1 MSNHN
6 FGELLRTTV
15 ATSDKYVVEID
26 GVNREVEL
34 YFDRSVGKYTLV
46 HTKPDINIENLGVL
60 QQLEPYQRNAIIAAL
75 DGERVPEAGGVIA
88 SASLKQDVRDYESG
102 LGENSG
108 GTDEILYSS
117 DTGWTTKGNQLFN
130 EEERNELK
138 EATQKNIKI
147 QTDRFVKDD
156 GLSFVPKE
164 IEQIDLTKDLD
175 PSYESVFDT
184 LTKDQLDRLER
195 AAMSSGTLS
204 GTINVEGIN
213 VSPASGPKIK
223 KQIDL
228 WRASKKPKNA
238 TDDTP
243 PDEGAKAVEFPEF
256 GRVDSILQELS
267 LRNLK
272 YPIDADYGRTQ
283 DYIQI
288 NQFTYKAPSGDVFFG
303 SDKNKDKG
311 GFNPSNI
318 AIDGL
323 PTGTP
328 KEKAIGLVKLPMPNS
343 LADSNNVSWGPD
355 QLNALTAAVASG
367 VMGASNEAI
376 TGVINFIKA
385 EGKGDRNIIQSL
397 LAGLQGAGQFVGEK
411 LNDSS
416 NALSTVGNQLT
427 TEGSNLNVLGRSVLG
442 SSLLNFLQQG
452 VTPESILSRGAGLVP
467 NNNLAL
473 LFNSPTLREFTF
485 SWKMSPR
492 SREEAIRVNNI
503 LRFFKQG
510 MAPKKANTPG
520 SQSGGASF
528 FLGTPNIF
536 DIHFKTSREKGSG
549 YNQLFNRNDSVL
561 RIKTCACT
569 GAAVNYTPEGMW
581 NAYEEGQPV
590 AITLTLRFSEL
601 EPIYDTDYDN
611 NYFNFDPQR
620 TDLLPVPTDAVGY

>member
-6 FGELLRTTV
+6 LGELIRTTV

-34 YFDRSVGKYTLV
+34 YYDRGANKYTLV

-60 QQLEPYQRNAIIAAL
+60 QQLETYQRNAIIAAF

-88 SASLKQDVRDYESG
+88 SAKLKQDVRDYESG
-102 LGENSG
+102 LNENSG

-117 DTGWTTKGNQLFN
+117 DTGWTNKGNEIYT

-138 EATQKNIKI
+138 EATEKNIKI
-147 QTDRFVKDD
+147 QTDKFVKDD

-164 IEQIDLTKDLD
+164 IEQIDLTKDKD
-175 PSYESVFDT
+175 ESYWSVFDS
-184 LTKDQLDRLER
+184 LTKGQLDRLER

-204 GTINVEGIN
+204 GTENIEGIN
-213 VSPASGPKIK
+213 VSPSSGPKIK

-228 WRASKKPKNA
+228 WRASKNPKEED
-238 TDDTP
+238 TGSGGGGDD
-243 PDEGAKAVEFPEF
+243 AKFFEFPEF
-256 GRVDSILQELS
+256 GKVDSILQQLS

-283 DYIQI
+283 DYMQI
-288 NQFTYKAPSGDVFFG
+288 NQFTYQSPSGDIFFK
-303 SDKNKDKG
+303 SNKSKSAYDPAEIIT
-311 GFNPSNI
+311 N
-318 AIDGL
+318 GL
-323 PTGTP
+323 PSGTP

-367 VMGASNEAI
+367 VMGASDKALQGI
-376 TGVINFIKA
+376 INFI
-385 EGKGDRNIIQSL
+385 EGSGERNFFQNLS
-397 LAGLQGAGQFVGEK
+397 AGVQGIGQFVGGQMQDASTQLGKVKENIQQGNTS
-411 LNDSS
+411 LNI
-416 NALSTVGNQLT
+416 
-427 TEGSNLNVLGRSVLG
+427 LGRSVIG

-452 VTPESILSRGAGLVP
+452 VTAESILSRGAGVVP

-492 SREEAIRVNNI
+492 SHEEAIRVNNI

-510 MAPKKANTPG
+510 MAPKKG
-520 SQSGGASF
+520 MKSKSGGASF

-536 DIHFKTSREKGSG
+536 DIHFKTSRKKGEG

-601 EPIYDTDYDN
+601 EPVYDTDYDN

>member
-6 FGELLRTTV
+6 LGQPIRTTL
-15 ATSDKYVVEID
+15 ATSDKYVVEVD
-26 GVNREVEL
+26 GVNREIEV
-34 YFDRSVGKYTLV
+34 YNDFDTGVHTLV
-46 HTKPDINIENLGVL
+46 YTKPNINIENLGVL

-102 LGENSG
+102 LNQNPG
-108 GTDEILYSS
+108 GTDETLYSS
-117 DTGWTTKGNQLFN
+117 DTGWTAKGNELFN
-130 EEERNELK
+130 EEERNELNT
-138 EATQKNIKI
+138 ATNKN
-147 QTDRFVKDD
+147 VKWAYEK
-156 GLSFVPKE
+156 SNNEFIPKE
-164 IEQIDLTKDLD
+164 IEQTDLTKDLD
-175 PSYESVFDT
+175 PSYESVFDS

-195 AAMSSGTLS
+195 AAMTSGTLS
-204 GTINVEGIN
+204 GTTNVEGIN

-228 WRASKKPKNA
+228 WRASKNPKSE
-238 TDDTP
+238 TDDKP

-311 GFNPSNI
+311 GFNFPNI
-318 AIDGL
+318 ATEGL
-323 PTGTP
+323 PSGTP

-411 LNDSS
+411 LNESS
-416 NALSTVGNQLT
+416 NALNTVGNQLT

-510 MAPKKANTPG
+510 MAPKKASDTK
-520 SQSGGASF
+520 SGGASF

>member
-6 FGELLRTTV
+6 LGQPIRTTL
-15 ATSDKYVVEID
+15 ATSDKYVVEVD
-26 GVNREVEL
+26 GVNREIEV
-34 YFDRSVGKYTLV
+34 YNDFDTGVHTLV
-46 HTKPDINIENLGVL
+46 YTKPNINIENLGVL
-60 QQLEPYQRNAIIAAL
+60 QQLEPYQRNAIIAAF

-88 SASLKQDVRDYESG
+88 SAKLKQDVRDYESG
-102 LGENSG
+102 LNQNPG
-108 GTDEILYSS
+108 GTDETLYSS
-117 DTGWTTKGNQLFN
+117 DTGWTTKGNELFN
-130 EEERNELK
+130 EEERKELNT
-138 EATQKNIKI
+138 ATDKN
-147 QTDRFVKDD
+147 VKWAYEKANNK
-156 GLSFVPKE
+156 FVPKE
-164 IEQIDLTKDLD
+164 IERTDLTKDLD
-175 PSYESVFDT
+175 PSYESVFDS

-195 AAMSSGTLS
+195 AAMTSGTLS
-204 GTINVEGIN
+204 GTENIEGIN
-213 VSPASGPKIK
+213 VSPSSGPKIK

-228 WRASKKPKNA
+228 WRASKDAKEG
-238 TDDTP
+238 DDG
-243 PDEGAKAVEFPEF
+243 DGGGGDDAQVFEFPEF
-256 GRVDSILQELS
+256 GKVDSILQQLS

-283 DYIQI
+283 DYMQI
-288 NQFTYKAPSGDVFFG
+288 NQFTYQSPSGDIFFG
-303 SDKNKDKG
+303 SNKAKTGSD
-311 GFNPSNI
+311 FPSIITN
-318 AIDGL
+318 GL
-323 PTGTP
+323 PSGTP

-355 QLNALTAAVASG
+355 SLNALTAAVASG
-367 VMGASNEAI
+367 VMGASDDAI
-376 TGVINFIKA
+376 KRVVQFI
-385 EGKGDRNIIQSL
+385 ENSGDRNLVQNLGAALGQIGGFLGDQIQS
-397 LAGLQGAGQFVGEK
+397 AGSGLNQVSESLQKGNSS
-411 LNDSS
+411 LNI
-416 NALSTVGNQLT
+416 
-427 TEGSNLNVLGRSVLG
+427 LGRSVIG

-452 VTPESILSRGAGLVP
+452 VTAESILSRGAGLVP

-492 SREEAIRVNNI
+492 SHEEAIRVNNI

-510 MAPKKANTPG
+510 MAPKKG
-520 SQSGGASF
+520 MKSKSGGASF

-536 DIHFKTSREKGSG
+536 DIHFKTSRKKGEG

>member
-60 QQLEPYQRNAIIAAL
+60 QQLEPYQRNAIISAL

-102 LGENSG
+102 LNQNSG
-108 GTDEILYSS
+108 GTDETLYSS
-117 DTGWTTKGNQLFN
+117 DTGWTAKGNQLFN
-130 EEERNELK
+130 EEERNELNT
-138 EATQKNIKI
+138 ATNKN
-147 QTDRFVKDD
+147 VKWAYEK
-156 GLSFVPKE
+156 SNNEFIPKE
-164 IEQIDLTKDLD
+164 IEQTDLTKDLD
-175 PSYESVFDT
+175 PSYESVFDN

-195 AAMSSGTLS
+195 AAMSSGALS
-204 GTINVEGIN
+204 ETINVEGIN
-213 VSPASGPKIK
+213 VSPGSGPKIK

-238 TDDTP
+238 TDDN

-311 GFNPSNI
+311 GFNFPNI
-318 AIDGL
+318 ATEGL
-323 PTGTP
+323 PSGTP

-411 LNDSS
+411 LNESG
-416 NALSTVGNQLT
+416 NALNTVGNQLT

-510 MAPKKANTPG
+510 MAPKKASDTK
-520 SQSGGASF
+520 SGGASF
-528 FLGTPNIF
+528 F
-536 DIHFKTSREKGSG
+536 
-549 YNQLFNRNDSVL
+549 
-561 RIKTCACT
+561 
-569 GAAVNYTPEGMW
+569 
-581 NAYEEGQPV
+581 
-590 AITLTLRFSEL
+590 
-601 EPIYDTDYDN
+601 
-611 NYFNFDPQR
+611 
-620 TDLLPVPTDAVGY
+620 

>member
-6 FGELLRTTV
+6 LGQPIRTTL
-15 ATSDKYVVEID
+15 ATSDKYVVEVD
-26 GVNREVEL
+26 GVNREIEV
-34 YFDRSVGKYTLV
+34 YNDFDTGVHTLV
-46 HTKPDINIENLGVL
+46 YTKPNINIENLGVL

-102 LGENSG
+102 LNQNPG
-108 GTDEILYSS
+108 GTDETLYSS

-130 EEERNELK
+130 EEERKELNT
-138 EATQKNIKI
+138 ATDKN
-147 QTDRFVKDD
+147 VKWAYEKANNK
-156 GLSFVPKE
+156 FVPKE
-164 IEQIDLTKDLD
+164 IERTDLTKDLD
-175 PSYESVFDT
+175 PSYESVFDS

-195 AAMSSGTLS
+195 AAMTSGTLS
-204 GTINVEGIN
+204 GTENIEGIN
-213 VSPASGPKIK
+213 VSPSSGPKIK

-228 WRASKKPKNA
+228 WRASKDAKEG
-238 TDDTP
+238 DD
-243 PDEGAKAVEFPEF
+243 DDGGGNDAKFFEFPEF
-256 GRVDSILQELS
+256 GKVDSILQQLS

-283 DYIQI
+283 DYMQI
-288 NQFTYKAPSGDVFFG
+288 NQFTYQSPSGDIFFK
-303 SDKNKDKG
+303 SNKVKDDYNFSKIIT
-311 GFNPSNI
+311 N
-318 AIDGL
+318 GL
-323 PTGTP
+323 PSGTP

-367 VMGASNEAI
+367 VMGASDRALEGI
-376 TGVINFIKA
+376 INFI
-385 EGKGDRNIIQSL
+385 EGSGDRNFFQNLSAGVQSI
-397 LAGLQGAGQFVGEK
+397 GKFVGGELQNASTELGQVK
-411 LNDSS
+411 DNIVKGNSSLNI
-416 NALSTVGNQLT
+416 
-427 TEGSNLNVLGRSVLG
+427 LGRSVIG

-452 VTPESILSRGAGLVP
+452 VTAESILSRGAGLVP

-492 SREEAIRVNNI
+492 SHEEAIRVNNI

-510 MAPKKANTPG
+510 MAPKKG
-520 SQSGGASF
+520 MKSKSGGASF

-536 DIHFKTSREKGSG
+536 DIHFKTSRKKGEG

-601 EPIYDTDYDN
+601 EPVYDTDYDN